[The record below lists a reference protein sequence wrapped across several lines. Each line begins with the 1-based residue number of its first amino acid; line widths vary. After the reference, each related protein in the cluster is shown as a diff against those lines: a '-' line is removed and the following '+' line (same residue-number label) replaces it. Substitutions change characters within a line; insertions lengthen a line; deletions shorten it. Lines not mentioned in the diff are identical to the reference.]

1 MEFDKLF
8 KPRSVALIG
17 AAREEGKVG
26 HLIFEHILG
35 SGYKGKI
42 YPINPNADQIHGIS
56 CYPSILDVPSE
67 SIDLAVL
74 VIPAQYVSAVI
85 DDCGRKGV
93 SVAVIISAGFKETG
107 PEGLKLERE
116 ISAKAK
122 SYNMRILGPNCL
134 GFIDTATPL
143 DASFAKTSAIAGNI
157 SFVSQSGALC
167 SAMLD
172 YAKPEGIGFAKFVSL
187 GNKVDI
193 NEIDLL
199 SEWSNDPETRVIA
212 IYMEGLN
219 DGHKFVEVAKR
230 TSMIKPIITVKSGVT
245 QAGARAASS
254 HTGSLAG
261 SQRAYDAAFK
271 QSGIVH
277 ARSVQDLFDYCVAFS
292 YQNLPSSNRVAI
304 ITNAGGPGI
313 MATDACEKLDIRM
326 AGFTRKTLTK
336 LESNLPKAANIY
348 NPIDILGDAKADRYR
363 FALETALADENVDSV
378 IVILTPQAPTEAK
391 ETALAISQISET
403 TNKTVIA
410 CFMGKADIDEGVK
423 ILNSNKIPNYYFPER
438 AVDALNVMIR
448 YEAFRRKDKGRYK
461 KFDVDQ
467 ERVRKIFES
476 SRNIGRIYLP
486 EADSKEVLAAYGIR
500 TPKHYL
506 AKTSVEAVE
515 AAKRFGFPIV
525 MKIASPDILHKSDV
539 GGIKIGLQ
547 SDSEVEEAYKQI
559 IWNST
564 RFMPDA
570 VIWGISVQ
578 EMIKDKKEVIVGVN
592 KDPQFGPMVMFGL
605 GGIYVEILKDVSFR
619 IAPLTDVDASEMIN
633 EINSFPLLAG
643 VRGQKRADIESIA
656 DILLRVSN
664 LVTDFPEINEMDIN
678 PLMVGSTGEGSVA
691 VDARISLGGK

>member
-1 MEFDKLF
+1 MGLDKLF
-8 KPRSVALIG
+8 KPMSVALIG
-17 AAREEGKVG
+17 AAREEDKVG

-35 SGYKGKI
+35 SNYKGKI
-42 YPINPNADQIHGIS
+42 YPINPKADEIHGIK
-56 CYPSILDVPSE
+56 CYSSILDVPDKSV
-67 SIDLAVL
+67 DLAVL
-74 VIPAQYVSAVI
+74 AIPAQYVSTAI

-93 SVAVIISAGFKETG
+93 TVAVVISAGFKETG
-107 PEGLKLERE
+107 PEGLKLEHE
-116 ISAKAK
+116 IIVKAK
-122 SYNMRILGPNCL
+122 SYGMRILGPNCL
-134 GFIDTATPL
+134 GFIDTKTPL
-143 DASFAKTSAIAGNI
+143 DASFAKTSAIPGNI

-167 SAMLD
+167 SAILD

-187 GNKVDI
+187 GNKADI

-199 SEWSNDPETRVIA
+199 KEWCADVDTCVIA
-212 IYMEGLN
+212 IYMEGLS
-219 DGHKFVEVAKR
+219 DGQKFMEVAR
-230 TSMIKPIITVKSGVT
+230 ETSMIKPIITIKSGIT
-245 QAGARAASS
+245 QAGAKAASS

-292 YQNLPSSNRVAI
+292 YQNPPFSNRVAL

-313 MATDACEKLDIRM
+313 MAADACEKLGIRL
-326 AGFTRKTLTK
+326 AGFTRDTLTK

-363 FALETALADENVDSV
+363 FALEVALADKNVDSV

-391 ETALAISQISET
+391 ETAFVISEISRT
-403 TNKTVIA
+403 SNKTVIA

-438 AVDALNVMIR
+438 AAEALNVMIK
-448 YEAFRRKDKGRYK
+448 YETFRRKDKGRYK
-461 KFDVDQ
+461 EFDADRDKVKQ
-467 ERVRKIFES
+467 IFEAS
-476 SRNIGRIYLP
+476 GKIGRIYLS
-486 EADSKEVLAAYGIR
+486 EADSKEVLAAYGIH
-500 TPKHYL
+500 TPKHFL
-506 AKTSVEAVE
+506 AKTSGEAMS
-515 AAKRFGFPIV
+515 AARRFGFPVV

-539 GGIKIGLQ
+539 GGIKVGLQ
-547 SDSEVEEAYKQI
+547 NEAEVEEAYKQI

-578 EMIKDKKEVIVGVN
+578 EMIRERKEVIVGVN
-592 KDPQFGPMVMFGL
+592 RDPQFGPMVMFGL
-605 GGIYVEILKDVSFR
+605 GGIYVEVLKDVSFR
-619 IAPLTDVDASEMIN
+619 IAPLTDVDASEMIT
-633 EINSFPLLAG
+633 EINSFPLLVG

-664 LVTDFPEINEMDIN
+664 LVMDFPEINEMDIN
-678 PLMVGSTGEGSVA
+678 PLMVGTAGEGSIA